1 MLLKKRKK
9 NMPLHQRKQDKNDS
23 KMVVKRDKNP
33 KKETKTNSRGAIFY
47 LLMASKDCRQ
57 AHKPAE
63 VMMLSR
69 GLVYIRPLKL

>member
-1 MLLKKRKK
+1 MLQKKRKK

-23 KMVVKRDKNP
+23 KMVVK
-33 KKETKTNSRGAIFY
+33 ETKANSRGAIFY